1 MHFMIIV
8 RSHWVCITK
17 CRSHPY
23 RAMHG
28 HLPWIIFT
36 VHICMHACIWN
47 YFFWITWFPN
57 DLIHNSPPLFE
68 KYFKISKKSNP
79 VIPNNGVMGIDPC
92 KINWALVGTQHQIN
106 FHQNKSDWNECHV
119 CCWWF
124 FICLVTHELYFVFIN
139 CALTPF
145 LDSAWWFLGKVCI
158 YSRLGHSLCMF

>member
-23 RAMHG
+23 RAMHD
-28 HLPWIIFT
+28 HLPWLIFT

-47 YFFWITWFPN
+47 YFFGITWFPN
-57 DLIHNSPPLFE
+57 DLIHNSPSLFNVQVHQNSIFN
-68 KYFKISKKSNP
+68 KILLPSFFLASNFHTSSVFKKCFKISKKSNL

-106 FHQNKSDWNECHV
+106 FHQNKSEFEWNAM
-119 CCWWF
+119 
-124 FICLVTHELYFVFIN
+124 
-139 CALTPF
+139 CAV
-145 LDSAWWFLGKVCI
+145 DG
-158 YSRLGHSLCMF
+158 SLSV